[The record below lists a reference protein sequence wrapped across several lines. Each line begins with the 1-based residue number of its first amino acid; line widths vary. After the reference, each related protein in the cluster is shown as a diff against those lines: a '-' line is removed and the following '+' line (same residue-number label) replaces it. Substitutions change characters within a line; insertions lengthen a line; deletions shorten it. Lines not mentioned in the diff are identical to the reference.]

1 VLVMLALLG
10 VVVWSLTRPA
20 SSVATPTR
28 VAAALA
34 TLPPTPTATPTDAPF
49 VFVTPTPVP
58 PTPTATAANT
68 ATPLP
73 TDTETSTPV
82 PPARPINTR
91 APNTPTRTPAPPP
104 ESTSTTAPTS
114 TATPVRFQFTNAG
127 APVVDA
133 SRNGCYYVSGYVRDR
148 AGLGLP
154 NVRLRYLIKQ
164 PALTFIYDRT
174 RTGAEAGRYE
184 LYVGVNGNVVEL
196 TVVDENGNPL
206 SPSVPVTLSGSN
218 CWWVLDWRQ
227 NG

>member
-1 VLVMLALLG
+1 V
-10 VVVWSLTRPA
+10 
-20 SSVATPTR
+20 
-28 VAAALA
+28 
-34 TLPPTPTATPTDAPF
+34 
-49 VFVTPTPVP
+49 
-58 PTPTATAANT
+58 
-68 ATPLP
+68 
-73 TDTETSTPV
+73 
-82 PPARPINTR
+82 
-91 APNTPTRTPAPPP
+91 
-104 ESTSTTAPTS
+104 PTS

-127 APVVDA
+127 APVVDG
-133 SRNGCYYVSGYVRDR
+133 SRNGCFYISGFVRDR
-148 AGLGLP
+148 AGRGLP

-196 TVVDENGNPL
+196 TVVDENGNAL